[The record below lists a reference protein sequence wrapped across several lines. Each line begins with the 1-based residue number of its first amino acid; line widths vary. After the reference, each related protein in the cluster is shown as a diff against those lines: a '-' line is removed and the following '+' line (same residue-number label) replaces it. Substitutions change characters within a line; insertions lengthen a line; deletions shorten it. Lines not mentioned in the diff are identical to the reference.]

1 MHWKNFSTSY
11 FISWLSTAII
21 VMETL
26 CHTCAFGHTFTESRG
41 ALFLASLSFLFPK
54 SASSCTHV
62 ASKIT
67 IKYCIR
73 SHVLANGIYMSN
85 EIQFHFD
92 EWRPKRSKSLT
103 TYDDINEWEHFKTRA
118 LILNF
123 RLENCIVASKIVQVH
138 IIVRG
143 KNAITRHTNVNNVDS
158 TYANFPLKICT
169 VYTLWCGVLI
179 YWKWE
184 FLLNLSPNQSR
195 GFVSQIVVQLFQ
207 NKLAKCTVANGEAFV
222 SKTFRNE
229 TIQHRQSKRVC
240 NTIYQW

>member
-21 VMETL
+21 VMKTL
-26 CHTCAFGHTFTESRG
+26 CHTCAFCHAFTESHG
-41 ALFLASLSFLFPK
+41 ALFLPSLPFLFPK
-54 SASSCTHV
+54 SASSRTHV

-85 EIQFHFD
+85 EIQFQLD

-123 RLENCIVASKIVQVH
+123 RLENCIVARKIVQVH

-143 KNAITRHTNVNNVDS
+143 KNAITRHTNVNTCQFPTENMYCVCTMVWR
-158 TYANFPLKICT
+158 TYLLKMGI
-169 VYTLWCGVLI
+169 LI
-179 YWKWE
+179 KFIAKSIAWVCQ
-184 FLLNLSPNQSR
+184 PNSCAAIPK
-195 GFVSQIVVQLFQ
+195 QIG
-207 NKLAKCTVANGEAFV
+207 KMYC
-222 SKTFRNE
+222 
-229 TIQHRQSKRVC
+229 C
-240 NTIYQW
+240 